1 MSFAKCAIYLTNIYV
16 VRKEE
21 SLPTWE
27 RGLKLPH
34 LISKITICMS
44 LPTWERGLKH
54 HGVGCYVSELYVAPH
69 VGAWI
74 ETFYRNRKHN
84 KNVVAPHVGAWIETT
99 KRYYD
104 IQGTPC
110 RSPRGSVD

>member
-1 MSFAKCAIYLTNIYV
+1 MLFLKVMLLQFMSFAKCAIYLTIIYV

-27 RGLKLPH
+27 RGLKLYLTVEH
-34 LISKITICMS
+34 LPGGRS

-54 HGVGCYVSELYVAPH
+54 PV
-69 VGAWI
+69 I
-74 ETFYRNRKHN
+74 
-84 KNVVAPHVGAWIETT
+84 KNNSITYG
-99 KRYYD
+99 
-104 IQGTPC
+104 

>member
-27 RGLKLPH
+27 RGLKHTCAVEILNP
-34 LISKITICMS
+34 LS
-44 LPTWERGLKH
+44 
-54 HGVGCYVSELYVAPH
+54 
-69 VGAWI
+69 
-74 ETFYRNRKHN
+74 
-84 KNVVAPHVGAWIETT
+84 
-99 KRYYD
+99 
-104 IQGTPC
+104 

>member
-27 RGLKLPH
+27 RGLKHPTSSAHGGLLP
-34 LISKITICMS
+34 S
-44 LPTWERGLKH
+44 LPTWERGLKL
-54 HGVGCYVSELYVAPH
+54 CYM
-69 VGAWI
+69 
-74 ETFYRNRKHN
+74 HN
-84 KNVVAPHVGAWIETT
+84 YGK
-99 KRYYD
+99 D
-104 IQGTPC
+104 LS

>member
-27 RGLKLPH
+27 RGLKQ
-34 LISKITICMS
+34 K
-44 LPTWERGLKH
+44 GD
-54 HGVGCYVSELYVAPH
+54 GQGGNGDYVAPH

-74 ETFYRNRKHN
+74 ETSSTARRYGWMLRSLPTWERGLKHPCQIRLF
-84 KNVVAPHVGAWIETT
+84 APIS
-99 KRYYD
+99 
-104 IQGTPC
+104 